1 MPVANGRRVA
11 VIAGCR
17 TPFCKSGTTLKD
29 VRAVDLARF
38 VAREL
43 LERTNL
49 DGADVNAVIFGQVV
63 PSALVPNVAREV
75 SLLPQF
81 PKEIPAYSL
90 NRACASSGQAV
101 ANAYDEIVLG
111 DAEVV
116 LAGGVESLSDIPIL
130 ASRRLADILME
141 ASKAKSFGARLR
153 TLSRIRPRDLVPV
166 SPAIAEPSTGET
178 MGQSA
183 EKMAKENHISRAAQD
198 RWALRSH
205 ELAARGTDDG
215 RITAEIVPW
224 FGPGGRA
231 GDGVVTQDNGVRRDT
246 SLEQMAK
253 LKPVFDRRYGSVTA
267 ANSSPLTDGAS
278 AVLVMSDSAARAL
291 GYTPLAY
298 VRSYAVAAVD
308 PGWQLLQA
316 PIFAVP
322 KALERAG
329 IQWKELGVIEVHEAF
344 AAQVLS
350 NLQGWA
356 AKGWEINEDIINVMG
371 GSIAIGHPFG
381 ATGTR
386 LVTTLANEM
395 ARRDVQFGL
404 LSICAQ
410 GGMGLAMV
418 WSAADG
424 SGRGAHLGARRR
436 RHRRRHFRLEERAG
450 QQAFGRGEAGP
461 ARDVR
466 RVGARR
472 RRAGRRLLL
481 VEARELHRGGRHR
494 GVRPAHHRRGS
505 RAALGRGP
513 GNAGPGGAL
522 PQTDRRRDSRRVPR
536 RRTRVRPRLR
546 VPRGLR
552 SPPDPARPPGSA
564 ARHSPGGGRLPAAP
578 PVDWRPRG
586 ARHHPR
592 GQGRRRQ
599 EGVPF
604 GHRGRAGSSRHPQGR
619 HHRRGATHGRRLAPA
634 SQAAGRVPRMAA
646 RRQPTG
652 PGLGLPSRAEAGTR
666 ADARQLSRAPRRVG
680 GGGAWAETRHGGGSE
695 ARGAAVRA
703 ARRH

>member
-1 MPVANGRRVA
+1 MPGADGRRVA

-17 TPFCKSGTTLKD
+17 TPFCKSGTVLKD
-29 VRAVDLARF
+29 ARAVDLARF

-49 DGADVNAVIFGQVV
+49 DGADVSAVIFGQVV

-111 DAEVV
+111 DADVV

-130 ASRRLADILME
+130 SSRRLADILVE
-141 ASKAKSFGARLR
+141 ASKAKSLGARLR

-205 ELAARGTDDG
+205 ELAARATDDG
-215 RITAEIVPW
+215 RIPAEVVPW
-224 FGPGGRA
+224 FPPPRGGRA
-231 GDGVVTQDNGVRRDT
+231 GDGVVTQDNGIRRDT
-246 SLEQMAK
+246 SLEQMGK
-253 LKPVFDRRYGSVTA
+253 LKPVFDRRYGTVTA

-278 AVLVMSDSAARAL
+278 VVLLMSDSAARAL

-329 IQWKELGVIEVHEAF
+329 IQWKDLGVIEVHEAF

-350 NLQGWA
+350 NLQGWEA
-356 AKGWEINEDIINVMG
+356 LGWEINEDLINVMG

-395 ARRDVQFGL
+395 TRRGVQFGL

-410 GGMGLAMV
+410 GGMGFAMV
-418 WSAADG
+418 
-424 SGRGAHLGARRR
+424 LERR
-436 RHRRRHFRLEERAG
+436 
-450 QQAFGRGEAGP
+450 
-461 ARDVR
+461 
-466 RVGARR
+466 
-472 RRAGRRLLL
+472 
-481 VEARELHRGGRHR
+481 
-494 GVRPAHHRRGS
+494 
-505 RAALGRGP
+505 
-513 GNAGPGGAL
+513 
-522 PQTDRRRDSRRVPR
+522 
-536 RRTRVRPRLR
+536 
-546 VPRGLR
+546 
-552 SPPDPARPPGSA
+552 
-564 ARHSPGGGRLPAAP
+564 
-578 PVDWRPRG
+578 
-586 ARHHPR
+586 
-592 GQGRRRQ
+592 
-599 EGVPF
+599 
-604 GHRGRAGSSRHPQGR
+604 
-619 HHRRGATHGRRLAPA
+619 
-634 SQAAGRVPRMAA
+634 
-646 RRQPTG
+646 
-652 PGLGLPSRAEAGTR
+652 
-666 ADARQLSRAPRRVG
+666 
-680 GGGAWAETRHGGGSE
+680 
-695 ARGAAVRA
+695 
-703 ARRH
+703 

>member
-1 MPVANGRRVA
+1 MPPWMSRDDTDDVPPPRSPLSTSAVRKPRSAASRAIPAPVIPPPMTSKSTGSAAIEASAAVRVRCEKGVSLVDRSPAWPPRGAMIRFERLTPGRCPRVNRRLCPPR
-11 VIAGCR
+11 IAGCR

-49 DGADVNAVIFGQVV
+49 DGAEVNAVIFGQVV

-101 ANAYDEIVLG
+101 ANAHDEIALG
-111 DAEVV
+111 GANVV

-130 ASRRLADILME
+130 ASRRLADILVE
-141 ASKAKSFGARLR
+141 ASKARSLAARLR
-153 TLSRIRPRDLVPV
+153 TFSRIRPRDLIPV
-166 SPAIAEPSTGET
+166 SPAIAEPSTGES

-183 EKMAKENHISRAAQD
+183 EKMAKENHVTRAAQD

-215 RITAEIVPW
+215 RVTAEIVPW

-231 GDGVVTQDNGVRRDT
+231 GDGVVTQDNGIRRDT

-308 PGWQLLQA
+308 PGWHLLQA

-350 NLQGWA
+350 NLQGWGA
-356 AKGWEINEDIINVMG
+356 LGWEINEDIINVMG

-418 WSAADG
+418 
-424 SGRGAHLGARRR
+424 LERR
-436 RHRRRHFRLEERAG
+436 
-450 QQAFGRGEAGP
+450 
-461 ARDVR
+461 
-466 RVGARR
+466 
-472 RRAGRRLLL
+472 
-481 VEARELHRGGRHR
+481 
-494 GVRPAHHRRGS
+494 
-505 RAALGRGP
+505 
-513 GNAGPGGAL
+513 
-522 PQTDRRRDSRRVPR
+522 
-536 RRTRVRPRLR
+536 
-546 VPRGLR
+546 
-552 SPPDPARPPGSA
+552 
-564 ARHSPGGGRLPAAP
+564 
-578 PVDWRPRG
+578 
-586 ARHHPR
+586 
-592 GQGRRRQ
+592 
-599 EGVPF
+599 
-604 GHRGRAGSSRHPQGR
+604 
-619 HHRRGATHGRRLAPA
+619 
-634 SQAAGRVPRMAA
+634 
-646 RRQPTG
+646 
-652 PGLGLPSRAEAGTR
+652 
-666 ADARQLSRAPRRVG
+666 
-680 GGGAWAETRHGGGSE
+680 
-695 ARGAAVRA
+695 
-703 ARRH
+703 